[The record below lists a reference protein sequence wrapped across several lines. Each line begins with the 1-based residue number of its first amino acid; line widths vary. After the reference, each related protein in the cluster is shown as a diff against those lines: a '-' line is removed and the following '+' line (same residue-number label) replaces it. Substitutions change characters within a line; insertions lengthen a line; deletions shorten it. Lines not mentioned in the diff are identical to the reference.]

1 MRRKIDRY
9 WISKH
14 GVKSLYF
21 RLTLFVAFLSVIS
34 GTVCAKKV
42 LVLGIDGMDPKL
54 LQKFVNEAKMPN
66 FESLIAQG
74 DFKPLQTSIPPQSP
88 VAWSTFITGMD
99 PGGHGIFDFI
109 HRDPETMNF
118 FLSMSQAMPPEKT
131 IRVGS
136 WVIPL
141 SEGKI
146 EQLRKGTAFWQ
157 VLEEHGV
164 PTTIYKI
171 PANFPPVPSSG
182 KSLSG
187 MGTPDIR
194 GNPGEFSL
202 YTTDVPSQAR
212 RITRS
217 VYSVPGGNI
226 YKVEPEDYRIGA
238 QLVGPSNSFR
248 LVSKGS
254 RSRRERVEHPDCT
267 IDFNVYLD
275 PEKPVAKIVVQ
286 DDQFILNEGEW
297 SDWIR
302 VDFEAVPYMV
312 SISAIGRF
320 YLQQVRPEFRLYVS
334 PLQINPEDPAMPIS
348 TPDDWSH
355 DLYEKLGYF
364 YTQMLPED
372 TKALQEGIFTGR
384 EFWEQ
389 AQFVYRERRKALEYF
404 LSEFQD
410 GLLFFYFSSLD
421 QGSHMLWRYMDPKH
435 PGYDPEATLLQKG
448 IETIYREMDDS
459 LGYVLDT
466 IDNDTVLIIMSDH
479 GFCPFYW
486 GVNLNSWLLEKG
498 YLKLRY
504 AAHRGRSE
512 FFQNVD
518 WDRTQAYALGLNGL
532 YVNLKGREKNG
543 IVSPGAEYE
552 DLLNR
557 LEKDLLEM
565 EDPVRKRH
573 PVSQVTQTHRD
584 FHGPYIENAP
594 DIIVGYN
601 WGYRCSWES
610 PLGSFPEELYPENS
624 DPWSGDHCMDSR
636 IIPGVLVTNQRITLD
651 QPALYDLTVA
661 VLDEFGVSPLPGMI
675 GRDCI
680 GPIGATEME
689 PAEEP
694 MPEDRRKSLE
704 SLGYVE

>member
-1 MRRKIDRY
+1 MENKRSVCVTVGFSFLVGLI
-9 WISKH
+9 
-14 GVKSLYF
+14 
-21 RLTLFVAFLSVIS
+21 LFTAGSVE
-34 GTVCAKKV
+34 AKKV
-42 LVLGIDGMDPKL
+42 MVLGIDGMDPKL
-54 LQKFVNEAKMPN
+54 LQKFVNEGVMPN

-74 DFKPLQTSIPPQSP
+74 DFKPLQTSTPPQSP

-109 HRDPETMNF
+109 HRDPSDMGF
-118 FLSMSQAMPPEKT
+118 YLSMSQAQPPEKK
-131 IRVGS
+131 IQLGS

-146 EQLRKGTAFWQ
+146 EQLRKGKAFWQ
-157 VLEEHGV
+157 ILEEHGV

-202 YTTDVPSQAR
+202 YTTDVPSHASR
-212 RITRS
+212 LGGNA
-217 VYSVPGGNI
+217 YKVPGGNI
-226 YKVEPEDYRIGA
+226 YRVKVENHRIDA
-238 QLVGPSNSFR
+238 ELVGPTNTFR
-248 LVSKGS
+248 LVPKNT
-254 RSRRERVEHPDCT
+254 RSRREQLHNPECKA
-267 IDFNVYLD
+267 DFTVYVD
-275 PEKPVAKIVVQ
+275 PQEDLAKFVVQ
-286 DDQFILNEGEW
+286 DNEFILKQGEW
-297 SDWIR
+297 SDWVR
-302 VDFEAVPYMV
+302 VDFDAVPYLV

-320 YLQQVRPEFRLYVS
+320 YLQQVRPEFKLYLS

-348 TPDDWSH
+348 TPEDWSN

-372 TKALQEGIFTGR
+372 TKALQEGIFTGE
-384 EFWEQ
+384 EFWQQ
-389 AQFVYRERRKALEYF
+389 AQFVYRERRKALDYF
-404 LSEFQD
+404 LDTFED

-435 PGYDPEATLLQKG
+435 PGYDSNATLLSKG
-448 IETIYREMDDS
+448 IETLYREMDDS
-459 LGYVLDT
+459 LGRVLEK
-466 IDNDTVLIIMSDH
+466 IDDETVLIIMSDH

-486 GVNLNSWLLEKG
+486 GVNLNSWLYEKG

-504 AAHRGRSE
+504 PAQRGRYD

-518 WDRTQAYALGLNGL
+518 WKRTQAYALGLNGL
-532 YVNLKGREKNG
+532 YVNLKGREENG

-552 DLLNR
+552 ELLDR

-565 EDPVRKRH
+565 EDPARNAH
-573 PVSQVTQTHRD
+573 PVSQVVRTHRD
-584 FHGPYIENAP
+584 FHGPYVEDAP

-610 PLGSFPEELYPENS
+610 PLGAFPEDLYPNNS

-636 IIPGVLVTNQRITLD
+636 IIPGVLLTNQTITMD

-661 VLDEFGVSPLPGMI
+661 VLDEFGIPPLPEMI
-675 GRDCI
+675 GNDCI
-680 GPIGATEME
+680 GPLGTI
-689 PAEEP
+689 PAES
-694 MPEDRRKSLE
+694 EDEIPSDSKDEVRA
-704 SLGYVE
+704 LGYVE